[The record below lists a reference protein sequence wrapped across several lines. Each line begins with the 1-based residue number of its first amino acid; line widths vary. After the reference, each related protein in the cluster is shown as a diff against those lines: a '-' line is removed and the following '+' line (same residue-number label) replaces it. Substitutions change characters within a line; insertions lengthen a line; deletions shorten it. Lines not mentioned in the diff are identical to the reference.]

1 MSETKNSNSDKLTR
15 RAMCA
20 YGTGLVSHQFGHV
33 GLGMLAMPIFN
44 VEMGLS
50 PALVGG
56 LLMVARFI
64 DAFTDPVMGAIS
76 DNTRTRWGRRRP
88 YLALGA
94 VLSATLYPLIWLAG
108 SQWSP
113 TVLSIY
119 FCTTS
124 IMFYLAH
131 TIYSV
136 PYLSLGFELTNNY
149 DERTRLQAWRSY
161 FNTAVM
167 LLIGWFYFF
176 CQMPVWGGP
185 VQGARVLGFLV
196 GVGIL
201 VFGMVPALFLREVNY
216 SFVQH
221 QEREPFLPAAKQAF
235 SNKPFLVVMGIIVTL
250 IIGSQTAGALGFYL
264 NVYYLYGGNKL
275 AAGAL
280 LGVGQLVGA
289 GVGFASAPMIA
300 AYAKRTDKIT
310 ALQACL
316 VIGLIGAVGSWFL
329 FTPSMPYLSLV
340 AMMLL
345 SLGGNAFWILVN
357 SMKADVC
364 DWDEMTSGRRREG
377 LYGALGNWM
386 QKGATSVT
394 YLAAGLVLQWTGFN
408 AAAEG
413 AQTSGAINGMRLGF
427 ALIPVVFLVP
437 CLILLRFYPIT
448 KSKAKEMQEHLKN
461 CRQRNSKGN
470 DATETDGV

>member
-1 MSETKNSNSDKLTR
+1 MDTKTTQSSEKLTR
-15 RAMCA
+15 RSMCA
-20 YGTGLVSHQFGHV
+20 YGIGLVSHQFGHV

-56 LLMVARFI
+56 LLMVARCL

-94 VLSATLYPLIWLAG
+94 LLSAFLYPMIWLG
-108 SQWSP
+108 SSQWSP
-113 TVLSIY
+113 MVLAIY

-124 IMFYLAH
+124 ILFYLAH
-131 TIYSV
+131 TVFSV
-136 PYLSLGFELTNNY
+136 PYLSLGYELTNNY

-167 LLIGWFYFF
+167 LLIGWFYYF
-176 CQMPVWGGP
+176 CQMPVFGGP

-201 VFGMVPALFLREVNY
+201 VFGLVPAIFLREINY

-221 QEREPFLPAAKQAF
+221 QEKERFFLVAKQAF
-235 SNKPFLVVMGIIVTL
+235 SNKPFLILLGIIVTL
-250 IIGSQTAGALGFYL
+250 IIGTQTAGALGFYL
-264 NVYYLYGGNKL
+264 NVYHLYGGDKL

-280 LGVGQLVGA
+280 IGVGTLVGA
-289 GVGFASAPMIA
+289 GASFASAPMIA
-300 AYAKRTDKIT
+300 AYAKRTDKTT

-316 VIGLIGAVGSWFL
+316 IMSIIGAISSWFL
-329 FTPSMPYLSLV
+329 YTPMMPYLSLV
-340 AMMLL
+340 PLVFL

-377 LYGALGNWM
+377 IYGALGNWM
-386 QKGATSVT
+386 QKSATSVT
-394 YLAAGLVLQWTGFN
+394 YFAAGLVLQFTGFN
-408 AAAEG
+408 AAVQG
-413 AQTSGAINGMRLGF
+413 AQTPEAINGMRLGF
-427 ALIPVVFLVP
+427 ALIPVVFLLP
-437 CLILLRFYPIT
+437 CLWLLKFYPIT
-448 KSKAKEMQEHLKN
+448 KAKALEIQEQLRISRD
-461 CRQRNSKGN
+461 RQSEASA
-470 DATETDGV
+470 ATQTGG